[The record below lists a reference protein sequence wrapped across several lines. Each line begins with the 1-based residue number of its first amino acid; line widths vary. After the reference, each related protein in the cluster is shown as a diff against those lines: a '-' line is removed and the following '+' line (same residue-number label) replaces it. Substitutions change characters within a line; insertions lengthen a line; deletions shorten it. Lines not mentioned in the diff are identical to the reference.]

1 VGEGHSKGCPKAQPS
16 PVGDEALLKI
26 MQNALTIH
34 GMKYVLETVRAHD
47 QSIQLG
53 PLSPATVQDVQDA
66 KDRRAD
72 IVRLEKEVER
82 LNAENCEFER
92 NFAKR
97 ESHWIA
103 QNSQLQRE
111 VERLNGR

>member
-1 VGEGHSKGCPKAQPS
+1 MWWNKRDNVQPS

-34 GMKYVLETVRAHD
+34 GMKYVLETVRSHD

-72 IVRLEKEVER
+72 MDCASR
-82 LNAENCEFER
+82 
-92 NFAKR
+92 
-97 ESHWIA
+97 
-103 QNSQLQRE
+103 QRI
-111 VERLNGR
+111 RR